1 MLLPVIMAGGAGS
14 RLWPLSRQLN
24 PKQFLA
30 LTDAQLSMLQSTIR
44 RLDGLEAVLPLL
56 ICNEQHRFLAAEQLR
71 QLGMEQ
77 ASILLEPVG
86 RNTAP
91 AIALAALQAAQEN
104 DDPIL
109 LVLAAD
115 HLIQDVDAFHS
126 SIQAAMPFAI
136 GGKLVTFGIVPTN
149 PETGYGYIEKGKEL
163 GEGGFAVNRFVEKP
177 SLDIAEEY
185 LASGEYFWNSGM
197 FMFRASRYLD
207 ELERHQPSILAAC
220 RQALAAGTQDMHF
233 VRVDAATFA
242 ACPEDSVDYAVM
254 EKTKDAV
261 MVPLDAGWSDVGS
274 WTALWEA
281 SNKDAA
287 GNVFKGD
294 VLGHTTRN
302 SFVHADSRLVATLG
316 VEDLVIVE
324 TKDAVLV
331 AHKNQVQDVKKL
343 VERIKADNRHEHLNH
358 REVYRPWGMYDAIDS
373 GHRYQVKRITV
384 QPGAKL
390 SVQMHHHRAEH
401 WVVVS
406 GTAKV
411 TNGDKTYLVTENQST
426 YIPVGQVHALENPGV
441 IPLELIEVQSG
452 SYLGEDD
459 IVRFE
464 DQYGRA

>member
-1 MLLPVIMAGGAGS
+1 MLLPVIMAGGSGS

-24 PKQFLA
+24 PKQFLM

-44 RLDGLEAVLPLL
+44 RLDGLEAGLPLL

-77 ASILLEPVG
+77 AGILLEPVG

-91 AIALAALQAAQEN
+91 AIALAALQATQEG

-115 HLIQDVDAFHS
+115 HLIRDVDAFHS

-254 EKTKDAV
+254 EKTNDAV

-274 WTALWEA
+274 WSALWEA
-281 SNKDAA
+281 SNKDAE

-294 VLGHTTRN
+294 VLGH
-302 SFVHADSRLVATLG
+302 ADR
-316 VEDLVIVE
+316 
-324 TKDAVLV
+324 K
-331 AHKNQVQDVKKL
+331 
-343 VERIKADNRHEHLNH
+343 
-358 REVYRPWGMYDAIDS
+358 
-373 GHRYQVKRITV
+373 
-384 QPGAKL
+384 
-390 SVQMHHHRAEH
+390 SV
-401 WVVVS
+401 V
-406 GTAKV
+406 
-411 TNGDKTYLVTENQST
+411 
-426 YIPVGQVHALENPGV
+426 
-441 IPLELIEVQSG
+441 
-452 SYLGEDD
+452 
-459 IVRFE
+459 
-464 DQYGRA
+464 